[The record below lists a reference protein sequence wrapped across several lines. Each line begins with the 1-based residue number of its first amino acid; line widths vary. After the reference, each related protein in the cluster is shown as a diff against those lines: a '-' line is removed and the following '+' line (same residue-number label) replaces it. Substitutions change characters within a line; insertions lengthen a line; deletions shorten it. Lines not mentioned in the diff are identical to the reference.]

1 MRMLCFPANLVSTK
15 PFAPVAAAMPP
26 SKGKRRPQQPAAS
39 PHPSPRTPS
48 SRDPSD
54 GEGGVDLPSIA
65 AAAAAQFPAL
75 VPRGG
80 DGCFVGAV
88 AELAPMSGTGTGL
101 ARLWLSEA
109 AMVGAGM
116 RPGCLV
122 SVSSCLTPLLCLCL
136 VPSPLNCLFLQI
148 VSVNYSTLDT
158 ATISS
163 TVQVSTQ
170 LESVHAIGPCCSNL
184 YSCCDWGLQ
193 SDWHLAAGGNS
204 KQRAPTSVRTVNE
217 LN

>member
-48 SRDPSD
+48 SRNSSD

-88 AELAPMSGTGTGL
+88 AELAPRSGSGTGLG
-101 ARLWLSEA
+101 RLWLSEA

-122 SVSSCLTPLLCLCL
+122 SVSSCLAPLLRLCL
-136 VPSPLNCLFLQI
+136 SSLTFELSVSANCFCELLYLRHSYNQFNCSSI
-148 VSVNYSTLDT
+148 DT
-158 ATISS
+158 AR
-163 TVQVSTQ
+163 
-170 LESVHAIGPCCSNL
+170 IG
-184 YSCCDWGLQ
+184 SC
-193 SDWHLAAGGNS
+193 N
-204 KQRAPTSVRTVNE
+204 RTLLLKLVFV
-217 LN
+217 L

>member
-88 AELAPMSGTGTGL
+88 AELAPRSGSGTGLG
-101 ARLWLSEA
+101 RLWLSEA

-122 SVSSCLTPLLCLCL
+122 SVSSCFAPLLCIRL
-136 VPSPLNCLFLQI
+136 VPSTLNCLFLQI
-148 VSVNYSTLDT
+148 VSVNYLSHSYNQFKL
-158 ATISS
+158 
-163 TVQVSTQ
+163 
-170 LESVHAIGPCCSNL
+170 G
-184 YSCCDWGLQ
+184 YS
-193 SDWHLAAGGNS
+193 
-204 KQRAPTSVRTVNE
+204 
-217 LN
+217 